1 MIGHRSQSGFCV
13 RVSILHRFYKT
24 RISIYSKQL
33 IYTMSSKFVVNNAQ
47 SNIPL
52 VGSII
57 EISLFK
63 PDVIRRDEIR
73 KLRDIVHGR
82 LYG

>member
-1 MIGHRSQSGFCV
+1 
-13 RVSILHRFYKT
+13 
-24 RISIYSKQL
+24 
-33 IYTMSSKFVVNNAQ
+33 MSSKFVVNNAQ